1 MYIFKKNRKDAGVS
15 IKQKQKGRKFFV
27 IKNAFLD
34 SFVEQRKSLLRKYC
48 CVAQAA
54 PLSTF
59 LLSQAHALKL

>member
-1 MYIFKKNRKDAGVS
+1 MVS